1 MGPYLSLALFPKSG
15 NNTFQFSYCIEYSI
29 STTWERGYHIIPNL
43 QEKQLKPREG
53 SRHNSNHVADIW
65 LIQAWLSTPNPR
77 PVSSY
82 QSFPDSSHGPHDHCC
97 GFYHVIA
104 FRLFR
109 ACWSTSAGH
118 FSAPWRQE
126 HCFHL
131 FSWMYPELG
140 QYSLIFLLNAN
151 KVKYL
156 KFKEKQILR
165 YQEEKVEVAVKL
177 FF

>member
-1 MGPYLSLALFPKSG
+1 MLQKKDSQSPSGCRPFGCPHHSFGVSCTTPQRSWMGPYLSLALFPKSG
-15 NNTFQFSYCIEYSI
+15 NNTFQFSYFIEYSI

-53 SRHNSNHVADIW
+53 SRHNSNHVADIC

-109 ACWSTSAGH
+109 AC
-118 FSAPWRQE
+118 
-126 HCFHL
+126 
-131 FSWMYPELG
+131 
-140 QYSLIFLLNAN
+140 
-151 KVKYL
+151 
-156 KFKEKQILR
+156 
-165 YQEEKVEVAVKL
+165 
-177 FF
+177 